1 MAKNFPPL
9 RVLVV
14 DDEALIRWSLVQT
27 LGDSGYDV
35 VEAVDGAMAE
45 RVLSEASPPFDVVLL
60 DFRLPDS
67 NDLRLLSRLRRLA
80 PGTQVILMT
89 AYGSPEVV
97 QGALDLGVFRVVG
110 KPLEMADVPPLVLQA
125 HAARH

>member
-27 LGDSGYDV
+27 LGDSGHEA

-45 RVLSEASPPFDVVLL
+45 RVLSGGLAA
-60 DFRLPDS
+60 FR
-67 NDLRLLSRLRRLA
+67 RRSA
-80 PGTQVILMT
+80 RFPAAG
-89 AYGSPEVV
+89 
-97 QGALDLGVFRVVG
+97 
-110 KPLEMADVPPLVLQA
+110 LE
-125 HAARH
+125 